1 MTKEEA
7 EKLKLCQIV
16 RCNITPKEC
25 TDEHKWCLPYCNKL
39 AIVTQKIIW
48 DTAEEIHLMFPTKI
62 FFNQTN
68 QYDTAEELLQTNLYD
83 TVEELIAEFND
94 GHNISFIDGFD
105 VGCEI
110 IDWLDYEEVG

>member
-48 DTAEEIHLMFPTKI
+48 DTAEEIHLMFPSKI
-62 FFNQTN
+62 FN
-68 QYDTAEELLQTNLYD
+68 QTNLYD
-83 TVEELIAEFND
+83 TVEELITDFND
-94 GHNISFIDGFD
+94 GRNVSFVDGFD
-105 VGCEI
+105 VGCES